1 MNIIYIL
8 TIVLMIV
15 LHMLLFKK
23 EEKQGFFSWL
33 IITIG
38 LLLSYN
44 IFICV
49 ILSFIKIKSTLI
61 TLSIMNIVISCLLGI
76 KIYKDKKIQKYNFSK
91 MDIISIVIIFAIVL
105 LVAIK
110 QYGIPMNVK
119 NSITDASTHY
129 WVADEFYNY
138 SMLLIE
144 DNSDVMGYF
153 DEKAFMPG
161 AYINTG
167 ILFKVFSSI
176 IEETYFCMLFI
187 VFETCM
193 WCLSGLLMYA
203 LLSHNKKED
212 KQKILP
218 LVFSLIYMLGYPL
231 NTLLSG
237 FSYLQVALNIII
249 CIIFVMQ
256 QELKQKY
263 KDILIFLLNFGLMFS
278 YYYFAPV
285 VFLAIFLQMIVEIKK
300 RNEKIFSTNNILSI
314 LISLILPGMF
324 GVMYFIVFQII
335 KYDMNPQIRFSSII
349 NTPGGIYQNF
359 LTNVLIFITLAIFNI
374 VHSVRNKKKSFSNRI
389 LIICIIFLIMLFVG
403 MKIGKV
409 SEYYYYKVYYMLW
422 IFLIVAAVNMI
433 ELLYKNNKVLTYIGV
448 GIYCVG
454 ILISIIFNK
463 NLLLFDIYQKNFE
476 EVKANYNLIN
486 YKELEILE
494 YYNKN
499 INTNNGLNDNTYI
512 YLSSS
517 GARARWLYAITKNPY
532 IYIDATYGEFPI
544 DIQQFLNSEK
554 QYCMIFKQDNSEEIL
569 KNINEIDSLKI
580 LYQILYQNEEGAI
593 LKKIN

>member
-8 TIVLMIV
+8 TIVLIIV
-15 LHMLLFKK
+15 LHMLLYKK
-23 EEKQGFFSWL
+23 EEAQSFFSWL

-44 IFICV
+44 ICISV
-49 ILSFIKIKSTLI
+49 ILSFIKLKSTLI
-61 TLSIMNIVISCLLGI
+61 TLSIINIITSCSLGL
-76 KIYKDKKIQKYNFSK
+76 KIYKDKKVQKYYINK
-91 MDIISIVIIFAIVL
+91 MDIITIISIFAIVL

-119 NSITDASTHY
+119 NLITDASTHY

-153 DEKAFMPG
+153 NERALMPG

-167 ILFKVFSSI
+167 ILFKVFSGI
-176 IEETYFCMLFI
+176 VEETYFCKLFI
-187 VFETCM
+187 LFETCM

-203 LLSHNKKED
+203 LLANNKKEE

-218 LVFSLIYMLGYPL
+218 LIFSLIYMLGYPL

-237 FSYLQVALNIII
+237 FSYLQVGLNIII
-249 CIIFVMQ
+249 CIIFIMQ
-256 QELKQKY
+256 QELKQNY

-285 VFLAIFLQMIVEIKK
+285 VFLAIFVQKIVEIKK
-300 RNEKIFSTNNILSI
+300 RNEKVFSTNNILSI
-314 LISLILPGMF
+314 VISLILPGLF
-324 GVMYFIVFQII
+324 GIMYFFIFQRI
-335 KYDMNPQIRFSSII
+335 KFGIQQSKQLIEAI

-359 LTNVLIFITLAIFNI
+359 ITNIAIFLVLSAFYI
-374 VHSVRNKKKSFSNRI
+374 VDSFKNRKENFLNKI
-389 LIICIIFLIMLFVG
+389 LVITIIFLIILFIG
-403 MKIGKV
+403 MKLEKV
-409 SEYYYYKVYYMLW
+409 SEYYYYKVYYMAW
-422 IFLIVAAVNMI
+422 IPLIVVGFNAT
-433 ELLYKNNKVLTYIGV
+433 ELFEQKNKILTYIGV
-448 GIYCVG
+448 GAYCVG
-454 ILISIIFNK
+454 IIIAIIFNK

-476 EVKANYNLIN
+476 EVKANYNLVN

-499 INTNNGLNDNTYI
+499 INIYNNFDDNTYI
-512 YLSSS
+512 YLSNST
-517 GARARWLYAITKNPY
+517 ARARWLYAITKNPY
-532 IYIDATYGEFPI
+532 IYIDAVWGEWPT
-544 DIQQFLNSEK
+544 DIQQFLESEK
-554 QYCMIFKQDNSEEIL
+554 HYCIIFKRDNCEEIF
-569 KNINEIDSLKI
+569 KDIDKKDGLKI
-580 LYQILYQNEEGAI
+580 LFQNEEGAI
-593 LKKIN
+593 LEKNN